1 MTDDRKRNSLGQ
13 TELGRRPGGAG
24 RGLDER
30 AANGEQATEH
40 PLPTKGL
47 VLFGAHEISQFLFG
61 SAAHRRR
68 VYHLAEKHG
77 LPVFHIG
84 STICAREVRI
94 TEWLAAKGGDVDA
107 SDKPLLTP
115 RHGP

>member
-1 MTDDRKRNSLGQ
+1 MTDDRKRNSLRE
-13 TELGRRPGGAG
+13 TEAAGHPGGAG
-24 RGLDER
+24 RGLEER
-30 AANGEQATEH
+30 AANGEQATER

-84 STICAREVRI
+84 STICARDVRI
-94 TEWLAAKGGDVDA
+94 TEWLAEKGGDVDA
-107 SDKPLLTP
+107 PDKSLPTP
-115 RHGP
+115 RC